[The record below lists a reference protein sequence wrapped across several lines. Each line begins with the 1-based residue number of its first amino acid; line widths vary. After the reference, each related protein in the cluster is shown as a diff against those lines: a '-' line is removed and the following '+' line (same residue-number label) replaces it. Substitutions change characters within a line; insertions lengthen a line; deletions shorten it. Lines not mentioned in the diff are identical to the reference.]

1 MDKEKIAAD
10 KAKGIEFSDGGKTL
24 VKYPEELPEESY
36 AIPEGVKT
44 IGKGAF
50 NSAQNL
56 LHITYPQSLKT
67 IENEAFMWC
76 SVQEVILPEG
86 VEEIGAAAFWCADLK
101 EISIPRSVKEI
112 GEYAFYN
119 CRNLKKIVTFWDEP
133 HGDVMALRTGRGS
146 TESWKDGEAPASLF
160 VCPRVFHGCE
170 NLCDVTGC
178 EAVKKLVAEY
188 QRRAANPLPEDDPEC
203 PPDYRSDDGW

>member
-10 KAKGIEFSDGGKTL
+10 KAKGIEFSDGGKKL
-24 VKYPEELPEESY
+24 VKYPEELTEESY

-56 LHITYPQSLKT
+56 LRVTFPQSLKT

-76 SVQEVILPEG
+76 AVQEVALPEG
-86 VEEIGAAAFWCADLK
+86 VEEIGAAAFWCAGLK
-101 EISIPRSVKEI
+101 EISIPRSVRWI

-133 HGDVMALRTGRGS
+133 HGDVMALREWRGDS
-146 TESWKDGEAPASLF
+146 DSWKDGEAPASLF
-160 VCPRVFHGCE
+160 GNPRVFHGCKK
-170 NLCDVTGC
+170 LRDVTGC
-178 EAVKKLVAEY
+178 NAVKKLIAE
-188 QRRAANPLPEDDPEC
+188 RLVRLSDPVH
-203 PPDYRSDDGW
+203 PHSQNQALILT